1 MKEKAREGILT
12 TIDPLENEKGHL
24 KIIENILKTGGVK
37 PASPNDDIIMI
48 NASDKA
54 ISQLNKQIKKH

>member
-1 MKEKAREGILT
+1 MKEKARAGTFT
-12 TIDPLENEKGHL
+12 TIDPLEKENGHL

-37 PASPNDDIIMI
+37 PASSNDDIIMI

-54 ISQLNKQIKKH
+54 ISQLRNQIKKH